1 MISSL
6 HQISNIS
13 VSNVSFKG
21 DNTKANTQANLS
33 PADKFLKETEFVTK
47 QQEKGTIF
55 SKLFGSPTAVFASCG
70 GVLAYELYSLAKLKK
85 LKKLGNENAINL
97 FKTSF
102 KKTLPWICL
111 AGVALL
117 AGLQYLFN
125 LNSDKKYQAL
135 KDDFEKINKNT
146 DAKLSDK
153 LINSSYIG
161 ALCTSMNCN
170 VVFNKNLM
178 VDPIYSKKL
187 KKLIRHELVH
197 ARQYETIARSE
208 DGIKKLNFAV
218 AKSTAK
224 ALANPL
230 AKAEI
235 EAIYNDVFS
244 DKTGKY
250 EGVKFRNI
258 AGEFDL
264 KDYIMAMHILL
275 TDENATYDDIPIIID
290 AKHYEEVRNKKGPLT
305 KDEEVMAEKYYNA
318 QLEYPNVNFLSTYN
332 PFSKYYDNLLEK
344 EAYKESPTL
353 ITRIRHLFVKD

>member
-1 MISSL
+1 MISNSY
-6 HQISNIS
+6 QISNIS
-13 VSNVSFKG
+13 RSRVSFKG
-21 DNTKANTQANLS
+21 DNPKSNAQTKLS
-33 PADKFLKETEFVTK
+33 PADKFLKDTEFVTK

-85 LKKLGNENAINL
+85 LKKLGDQAAVNL
-97 FKTSF
+97 FKANF
-102 KKTLPWICL
+102 KKTLPWVCL
-111 AGVALL
+111 AGVAVL

-125 LNSDKKYQAL
+125 LNSDKKYQEL
-135 KDDFEKINKNT
+135 KDDFDKINKNT
-146 DAKLSDK
+146 DAKLSEK

-224 ALANPL
+224 SLSNPL

-235 EAIYNDVFS
+235 QAIYNDVFS

-250 EGVKFRNI
+250 DGVKFKNI
-258 AGEFDL
+258 AGEFNL
-264 KDYIMAMHILL
+264 KDYIKAMHILL
-275 TDENATYDDIPIIID
+275 TDENATYNDIPIIID
-290 AKHYEEVRNKKGPLT
+290 AEHYENVRKQKGPLS
-305 KDEEVMAEKYYNA
+305 KEEEVIAEKYYNA
-318 QLEYPNVNFLSTYN
+318 QMEYPDVNFFTTYN
-332 PFSKYYDNLLEK
+332 PFSKYYENLLEK
-344 EAYKESPTL
+344 EAYKESPTI

>member
-1 MISSL
+1 MISSI
-6 HQISNIS
+6 HPISNKS
-13 VSNVSFKG
+13 VSSVSFKG
-21 DNTKANTQANLS
+21 DNSQPKVQTKLS
-33 PADKFLKETEFVTK
+33 PAEKFLRDTEIVTK
-47 QQEKGTIF
+47 RQEKGTIF
-55 SKLFGSPTAVFASCG
+55 SRFFGSPTAVFASAG
-70 GVLAYELYSLAKLKK
+70 GVLAYELFSLAKLKK
-85 LKKLGNENAINL
+85 LKKQGDEAVVNL
-97 FKTSF
+97 FKTKF
-102 KKTLPWICL
+102 KKTLPWVCL

-125 LNSDKKYQAL
+125 LNSDKKYQNL
-135 KDDFEKINKNT
+135 KEDFEKINKNT
-146 DAKLSDK
+146 DAKLSEK

-170 VVFNKNLM
+170 VVFNKALM

-197 ARQYETIARSE
+197 AKQYETIARSE

-224 ALANPL
+224 SLSNPL
-230 AKAEI
+230 ARAEI
-235 EAIYNDVFS
+235 QAIYDDISS

-250 EGVKFRNI
+250 DGVKFKNI
-258 AGEFDL
+258 AGEFNL
-264 KDYIMAMHILL
+264 KDYIKTMHILL
-275 TDENATYDDIPIIID
+275 TDINATYDDIPIIID

-344 EAYKESPTL
+344 EAYKESPTI